1 MAYNFH
7 RILIVRTDRI
17 GDVILTLP
25 MARVLKNQFPDA
37 AITMLIQP
45 YTADLVENDKN
56 VDHVL
61 FYKKDN
67 NVISIFDLVRTIRE
81 YKFDVVFHAHPRFR
95 IALLTWIAGIP
106 IRVGTGYRWFS
117 LLFNNKL
124 YEHRKDARFHELE
137 YNLHLLKTIGCSFN
151 HIDTHPIIEVAAE
164 TLEKVRNVL
173 IEYGIHSNNKL
184 VILHPG
190 SGGSAR
196 DWSPKNFGIIGK
208 LLSELPNIKIIVTGS
223 RSEYRIVGEVVS
235 KIGDAAVPFVDRVSL
250 KEYSALAK
258 LASLFIA
265 NSTGPIHIAAA
276 VGTPV
281 IGFYSHIN
289 AISDTRWGPYT
300 EKKFIFVPEDKPQ
313 NCKKCLRKKSVSC
326 ECMDSISV
334 EKVFQAAI
342 NYLRDK

>member
-25 MARVLKNQFPDA
+25 MARVLKNKFPDA

-56 VDHVL
+56 VDQVL

-67 NVISIFDLVRTIRE
+67 KVISMFDLVRMIQDR
-81 YKFDVVFHAHPRFR
+81 KFDIVFHAHPRFR
-95 IALLTWIAGIP
+95 IALLTWLAGIP

-117 LLFNNKL
+117 FLFNNKL

-137 YNLHLLKTIGCSFN
+137 YNLHLLKNIGWSLDQVDIRPTI
-151 HIDTHPIIEVAAE
+151 DVAPE
-164 TLEKVRNVL
+164 TLEKVQCGL
-173 IEYGIHSNNKL
+173 KEFGIRSDNKL

-196 DWSPKNFGIIGK
+196 DWNPKNFGFLGK

-223 RSEYRIVGEVVS
+223 QNEHHVVGEVVS
-235 KIGDAAVPFVDRVSL
+235 KIGDAATPFVDRVSL
-250 KEYSALAK
+250 KEYCALAK
-258 LASLFIA
+258 LASLFIS
-265 NSTGPIHIAAA
+265 NSTGPIHIAAG

-289 AISDTRWGPYT
+289 AISAARWGPYT
-300 EKKFIFVPEDKPQ
+300 EKKVIFVPEDKPQ
-313 NCKKCLRKKSVSC
+313 NCKKCLRKKYC

-342 NYLRDK
+342 NYLRDI